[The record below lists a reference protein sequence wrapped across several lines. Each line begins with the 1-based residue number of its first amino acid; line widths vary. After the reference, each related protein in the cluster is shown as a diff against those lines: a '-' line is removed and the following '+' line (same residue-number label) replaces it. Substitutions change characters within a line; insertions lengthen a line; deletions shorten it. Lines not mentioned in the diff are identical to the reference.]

1 MLSGKIG
8 KALEPSPQC
17 LARHLG
23 KQHRQDQEE
32 HQGDDRGEHRG
43 ASRAPAGNRF
53 LTVLIAGACWQLI
66 ASHSKRK
73 TGVKVGVNA

>member
-8 KALEPSPQC
+8 RALEPSPQC

-23 KQHRQDQEE
+23 KQQRQD
-32 HQGDDRGEHRG
+32 QGDDRGEHRG